1 MTTDIGILA
10 YRELTAADVAALAEL
25 QQAGDRTTY
34 HFLMCLG
41 TTVQSDELIALLG
54 LDGEQHGAKPAE
66 AASSANAVLAA
77 TIQRS
82 GRTLRQAGHDIAVE
96 ITHDDPVTAT
106 AELVA
111 SHNCDEIVLAVDD
124 GSRRAATRLSTALE
138 QELDSAR
145 VRVVPPPGSGLI
157 LAHPAV
163 TQTQTCRTH
172 ACKGIR

>member
-10 YRELTAADVAALAEL
+10 YRELTAADVAALGEPQL
-25 QQAGDRTTY
+25 TGERTTY
-34 HFLMCLG
+34 HFLMCLS
-41 TTVQSDELIALLG
+41 TAHHCDELGTLLG
-54 LDGEQHGAKPAE
+54 LEGDVMQQSAEPA
-66 AASSANAVLAA
+66 ATASSANAVLAA

-111 SHNCDEIVLAVDD
+111 SHNCNEIILAVDD
-124 GSRRAATRLSTALE
+124 GSRRAAARLSTALE

-145 VRVVPPPGSGLI
+145 VRFVPHLQ
-157 LAHPAV
+157 AA
-163 TQTQTCRTH
+163 
-172 ACKGIR
+172 